1 MEPWL
6 LLMMWINEAELKFT
20 ENPYSLLIYVTWSI
34 VLYDG
39 YGKITRLIS
48 PMKHGECKP
57 LLGQP
62 LVYVNNLYPLTLY

>member
-20 ENPYSLLIYVTWSI
+20 ENPYSLLIYVTWNI

-39 YGKITRLIS
+39 YGKDNSFDFSHEIWGMQTIAGSTTGLC
-48 PMKHGECKP
+48 E
-57 LLGQP
+57 
-62 LVYVNNLYPLTLY
+62 